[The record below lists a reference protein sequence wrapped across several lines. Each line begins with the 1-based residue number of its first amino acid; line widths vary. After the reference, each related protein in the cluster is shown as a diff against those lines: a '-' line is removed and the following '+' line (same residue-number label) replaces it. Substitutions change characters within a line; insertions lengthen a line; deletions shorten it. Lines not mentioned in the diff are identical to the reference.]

1 MTRDRHQLSERE
13 ETVLDLVS
21 EGKTNRMIALEL
33 GMSESTVRRHLET
46 IYRKLDVANRAEAVA
61 VYMRRKLSVEG

>member
-13 ETVLDLVS
+13 ERVLELVS
-21 EGKTNRMIALEL
+21 EGKTNRLIALEL

-46 IYRKLDVANRAEAVA
+46 IYRKLDAANRAEAVA
-61 VYMRRKLSVEG
+61 VYMRRKLSGEG